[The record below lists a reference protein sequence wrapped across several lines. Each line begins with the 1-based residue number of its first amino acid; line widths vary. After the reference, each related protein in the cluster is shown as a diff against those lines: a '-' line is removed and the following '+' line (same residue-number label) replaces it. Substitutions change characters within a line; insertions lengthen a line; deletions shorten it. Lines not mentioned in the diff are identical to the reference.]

1 MMNVK
6 KSLRERIRVLHDRGL
21 SNPEIASELKVDRVT
36 AWRHTKDL
44 APVLLS
50 KPKPTP
56 SGQVI
61 DWRGAQAG
69 SVAVLRE
76 KASAGSVSAAASLAR
91 IASSEIRATPECQNH
106 VDLRE
111 VHALLEAQLDL
122 FRTTMLGA
130 FARRICL
137 LYDIPVAALEDAVHT
152 AIESVVDEMNRRRE
166 AAIEATR
173 SKENE

>member
-1 MMNVK
+1 MRDK
-6 KSLRERIRVLHDRGL
+6 QTLRDRILVLHARGL

-36 AWRHTKDL
+36 AWRHTRDL
-44 APVLLS
+44 PPVLLGKAKS
-50 KPKPTP
+50 TPTP
-56 SGQVI
+56 TGGLI

-69 SVAVLRE
+69 SVDVLRE
-76 KASAGSVSAAASLAR
+76 KAEAGSVSAASSLAR
-91 IASSEIRATPECQNH
+91 IAGHEIRATPLCEAH

-166 AAIEATR
+166 AAQGG
-173 SKENE
+173 KENE